1 MSATAFDRPVLTTG
15 HRLRTVRGS
24 AVGRPTLPVP
34 TCSTRAHHLKDWL
47 PALGSN
53 QRLPVNRPF

>member
-34 TCSTRAHHLKDWL
+34 TCSTRAHHL
-47 PALGSN
+47 
-53 QRLPVNRPF
+53 